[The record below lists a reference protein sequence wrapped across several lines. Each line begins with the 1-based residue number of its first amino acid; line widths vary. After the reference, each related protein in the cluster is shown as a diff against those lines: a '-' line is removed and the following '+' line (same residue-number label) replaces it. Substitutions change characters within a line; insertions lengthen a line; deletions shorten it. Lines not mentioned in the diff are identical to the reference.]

1 MRFGDFRA
9 LVERLAEEVPE
20 EYLEG
25 IVDIEVSRKTVPHP
39 VMAGVYTLGE
49 CIPLELGADPV
60 PSKVVL
66 YYGSFA
72 ALARERPD
80 FDWREEAWETL
91 THELKHHLEWR
102 ANSASLERYD
112 RAVEENFRRLEGEP
126 FDPEFYLGGEEVAP
140 GVYRVEEDIFWDF
153 ERSQPPEEVTIH
165 WHGRRYRV
173 RVPGG
178 RLPVYLSLEGLEP
191 PPAGE
196 AIVVLRRPASILDLW
211 RRTPGPEKLTARA
224 EPLE

>member
-1 MRFGDFRA
+1 M
-9 LVERLAEEVPE
+9 VERLASQVPE

-25 IVDIEVSRKTVPHP
+25 IVDIEVSRKAVPHP
-39 VMAGVYTLGE
+39 VIAGVYTLGE
-49 CIPLELGADPV
+49 CIPLDLGADPV

-102 ANSASLERYD
+102 ANSDFLERYD
-112 RAVEENFRRLEGEP
+112 RAVEENFRRLEGQP
-126 FDPEFYLGGEEVAP
+126 FDPEFYLGGERIAP
-140 GVYRVEEDIFWDF
+140 GVYRVEEDIFWDC
-153 ERSQPPEEVTIH
+153 EHSKLPAEVAIQ

-173 RVPGG
+173 RVPEG
-178 RLPVYLSLEGLEP
+178 RLPIYLCLEGLEP
-191 PPAGE
+191 PPAGD
-196 AIVVLRRPASILDLW
+196 AIVVLRRPASIASLW
-211 RRTPGPEKLTARA
+211 RRSSGPERFTGRA
-224 EPLE
+224 EPIE

>member
-1 MRFGDFRA
+1 M
-9 LVERLAEEVPE
+9 VERLVEEVPR

-39 VMAGVYTLGE
+39 LVAGVYTLGE
-49 CIPLELGADPV
+49 CVPLYLGADPT

-80 FDWREEAWETL
+80 FDWRGEAWETL

-102 ANSASLERYD
+102 ANSAFLERYD
-112 RAVEENFRRLEGEP
+112 QVVEENFRRLEGRP
-126 FDPEFYLGGEEVAP
+126 FDPEFYLGGEPIAP
-140 GVYRVEEDIFWDF
+140 GVYRVEEDVFWDF
-153 ERSQPPEEVTIH
+153 RHSKLPQEVRIQ

-178 RLPVYLSLEGLEP
+178 KFPVYLSVEGLEP
-191 PPAGE
+191 PPVGD
-196 AIVVLRRPASILDLW
+196 AIVVLRRPASIADLW
-211 RRTPGPEKLTARA
+211 RRPSRPEWRTVRA
-224 EPLE
+224 EPID